1 MFLRPRIDTV
11 EANKQYEENKK
22 YHETND
28 KNNDKNNDRN
38 NDKNNDRKKIKIYND
53 TEYEIVIDNE
63 IKENK
68 KIKKVYTQSHKFKL
82 LFLLIIFTVFMFQ
95 DNIFMVGLLTTYGLL
110 DTFMEFFE
118 PHLEIDF
125 EIIERYTSRYIFVI
139 TFTSSYFC
147 FDILFIYSL
156 IVATFMF
163 VNTNEILNKF

>member
-28 KNNDKNNDRN
+28 KNNDR
-38 NDKNNDRKKIKIYND
+38 NNDRKKIKIYND

-125 EIIERYTSRYIFVI
+125 EIIERYASRYIFVI

>member
-1 MFLRPRIDTV
+1 MFIRPRIDTV

-28 KNNDKNNDRN
+28 KN

-125 EIIERYTSRYIFVI
+125 EIIERYASRYIFVI

-163 VNTNEILNKF
+163 VNTNEILNKL

>member
-28 KNNDKNNDRN
+28 KN

-125 EIIERYTSRYIFVI
+125 EIIERYASRYIFVI

-163 VNTNEILNKF
+163 VNTNDILNKF

>member
-28 KNNDKNNDRN
+28 I
-38 NDKNNDRKKIKIYND
+38 KKIKIYND

-125 EIIERYTSRYIFVI
+125 EIIERYASRYIFVI

>member
-28 KNNDKNNDRN
+28 RNNDR
-38 NDKNNDRKKIKIYND
+38 NNDRKKIKIYND

-125 EIIERYTSRYIFVI
+125 EIIERYASRYIFVI

-156 IVATFMF
+156 IVATFTF

>member
-28 KNNDKNNDRN
+28 KNNYR
-38 NDKNNDRKKIKIYND
+38 NNDRKKIKIYND

-125 EIIERYTSRYIFVI
+125 EIIERYASRYIFVI

>member
-28 KNNDKNNDRN
+28 KNNDR
-38 NDKNNDRKKIKIYND
+38 NNDRKKIKIYND

-125 EIIERYTSRYIFVI
+125 EIIERYASRYIFVI

-163 VNTNEILNKF
+163 VNTNDILNKF

>member
-28 KNNDKNNDRN
+28 KNNDR
-38 NDKNNDRKKIKIYND
+38 NNDRKKIKIYND

>member
-28 KNNDKNNDRN
+28 RNNDR
-38 NDKNNDRKKIKIYND
+38 NNDRKKIKIYND

-82 LFLLIIFTVFMFQ
+82 LFLLTKLSTEVYA
-95 DNIFMVGLLTTYGLL
+95 GLLYKLIPPICTA
-110 DTFMEFFE
+110 E
-118 PHLEIDF
+118 PGTI
-125 EIIERYTSRYIFVI
+125 VI
-139 TFTSSYFC
+139 G
-147 FDILFIYSL
+147 
-156 IVATFMF
+156 
-163 VNTNEILNKF
+163 

>member
-28 KNNDKNNDRN
+28 KNNDR
-38 NDKNNDRKKIKIYND
+38 NNDRKKIKIYND

-125 EIIERYTSRYIFVI
+125 EIIERYASQYIFVI

-147 FDILFIYSL
+147 FDILFMYSL

-163 VNTNEILNKF
+163 VNTNDILHKF

>member
-22 YHETND
+22 YHE
-28 KNNDKNNDRN
+28 KNDRN
-38 NDKNNDRKKIKIYND
+38 NDRNNDRKKIKIYND

-125 EIIERYTSRYIFVI
+125 EIIERYASRYIFVI

>member
-28 KNNDKNNDRN
+28 RNNDR
-38 NDKNNDRKKIKIYND
+38 NNDRKKIKIYND

-125 EIIERYTSRYIFVI
+125 EIIERYASRYIFVI

-163 VNTNEILNKF
+163 VNTNDILHKF

>member
-22 YHETND
+22 YKKT
-28 KNNDKNNDRN
+28 NDRN
-38 NDKNNDRKKIKIYND
+38 NDRNNDRKKIKIYND

-125 EIIERYTSRYIFVI
+125 EIIERYASRYIFVI

>member
-28 KNNDKNNDRN
+28 RNNDR
-38 NDKNNDRKKIKIYND
+38 NNDRKKIKIYND

-125 EIIERYTSRYIFVI
+125 EIIERYASRYIFVI